1 MSVCQIFS
9 RALSAEIPR
18 CQVPG
23 VMVVV
28 VLDVRE
34 AVVRTRRR
42 SSLSRRSTDLE
53 MIKKVRVVTGH
64 WTGL

>member
-1 MSVCQIFS
+1 MPG
-9 RALSAEIPR
+9 AR
-18 CQVPG
+18 CDG
-23 VMVVV
+23 VV

-53 MIKKVRVVTGH
+53 MIKKVRVVTG
-64 WTGL
+64 LVCE

>member
-1 MSVCQIFS
+1 MFDRV
-9 RALSAEIPR
+9 R
-18 CQVPG
+18 CEVT
-23 VMVVV
+23 VVL

-53 MIKKVRVVTGH
+53 MIKKVRTEQCV
-64 WTGL
+64 

>member
-1 MSVCQIFS
+1 MT
-9 RALSAEIPR
+9 
-18 CQVPG
+18 
-23 VMVVV
+23 VVL

-53 MIKKVRVVTGH
+53 MIKKVRQCEV
-64 WTGL
+64 

>member
-1 MSVCQIFS
+1 MPG
-9 RALSAEIPR
+9 AR
-18 CQVPG
+18 CDG
-23 VMVVV
+23 VV

-53 MIKKVRVVTGH
+53 MIKKVRVVFNGH
-64 WTGL
+64 WS